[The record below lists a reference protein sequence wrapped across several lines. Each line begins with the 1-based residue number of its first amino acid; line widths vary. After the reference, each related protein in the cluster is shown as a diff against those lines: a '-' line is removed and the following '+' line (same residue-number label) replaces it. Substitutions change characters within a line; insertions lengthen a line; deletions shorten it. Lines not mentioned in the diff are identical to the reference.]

1 VNTFFRI
8 CIFITLGLIIFSLAI
23 NFVEG
28 LNIFPVSGSPHS
40 NVTGVDNALTVL
52 TKLENPTMQGLF
64 ILVTSV
70 TALLAVGLSYLTA
83 SITPLGIFIFGE
95 VFWTAWIRS
104 QVILSYG
111 GFIPG
116 DFLLLF
122 TVGALFVFIA
132 AIIGMLTG
140 SG

>member
-1 VNTFFRI
+1 MNTFFRI

>member
-1 VNTFFRI
+1 MNTFFRI

-52 TKLENPTMQGLF
+52 TKLEDPTMQDLF

>member
-52 TKLENPTMQGLF
+52 TKLEDPTMQDLF